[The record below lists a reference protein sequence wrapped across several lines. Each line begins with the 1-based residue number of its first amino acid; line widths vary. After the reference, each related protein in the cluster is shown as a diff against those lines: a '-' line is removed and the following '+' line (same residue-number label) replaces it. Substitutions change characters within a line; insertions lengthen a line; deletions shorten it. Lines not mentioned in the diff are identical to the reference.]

1 MIITYMKND
10 NGNDNDDDEEYFKD
24 IPKLN
29 DKIFNFLPIR

>member
-24 IPKLN
+24 IPKLKRQ
-29 DKIFNFLPIR
+29 DF